1 MSMKQK
7 GKSYERSAS
16 ASNGKLIRAPPGY
29 VSLIEYLRDTEDL
42 RPKHLLEISFS
53 ISELIKEVHEIGYA
67 LGGIN
72 FESVYVSNQVS
83 PHHLFLFIEIELF
96 MTTKAE

>member
-7 GKSYERSAS
+7 GNPLERSTSTA
-16 ASNGKLIRAPPGY
+16 NGKLIRAPPGY
-29 VSLIEYLRDTEDL
+29 VSLIEFLRDTEDL

-53 ISELIKEVHEIGYA
+53 ISELIKEVHQIGYA

-72 FESVYVSNQVS
+72 FETVYVSNQVFHS
-83 PHHLFLFIEIELF
+83 
-96 MTTKAE
+96 